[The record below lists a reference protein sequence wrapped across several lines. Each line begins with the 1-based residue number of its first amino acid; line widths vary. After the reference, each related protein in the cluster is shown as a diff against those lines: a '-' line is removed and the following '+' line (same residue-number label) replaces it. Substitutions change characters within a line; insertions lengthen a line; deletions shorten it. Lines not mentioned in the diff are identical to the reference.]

1 MKHKF
6 SHVKSLRDIDNEIL
20 RTEVKKEIIKED
32 ISLRVATVREMLKP
46 ASLMWQIL
54 RSFTSKSGANS
65 VSSTLI
71 KTVTEILTTV
81 EASKYGFELLKRFL
95 NK

>member
-81 EASKYGFELLKRFL
+81 EASKYGFELLKKVF
-95 NK
+95 K